1 MTMSPVEQLIGAAA
15 PTPTGVEPA
24 AATAPESGA
33 DGDRDQAGPGP
44 AAVQPVII
52 RPVQDQGVVWRN
64 GQLVPFADATCH
76 VLSHMAARGSQVFD
90 VLLVTGTDR
99 GHCAVGLRPHVVRF
113 LRSAEH
119 MGMEDV
125 GELADLERAVAQTVT
140 ANASPVSQNA
150 GYTGP
155 YVVKL
160 IAAWSEEAVGLL
172 PADLKPTVYVVALPT
187 VGDRTPE
194 ILQAPAKVRSSTMP
208 KIPADILPPSLKV
221 AASYTPGLREQLR
234 SQAEGYDHTLF
245 RTAEGDLAEST
256 TLSALV
262 IAGDRIVVPPL
273 DTVLDGITRRIAL
286 DAAQDMGIPIE
297 VRPVAWNEVLAAD
310 ELVLTSTTHPL
321 VPVGRLDDREFDA
334 PGPITTELGSVMAE
348 LYAGTHP
355 LSDQWL
361 TPLLA
366 G

>member
-1 MTMSPVEQLIGAAA
+1 
-15 PTPTGVEPA
+15 
-24 AATAPESGA
+24 
-33 DGDRDQAGPGP
+33 
-44 AAVQPVII
+44 
-52 RPVQDQGVVWRN
+52 
-64 GQLVPFADATCH
+64 
-76 VLSHMAARGSQVFD
+76 
-90 VLLVTGTDR
+90 
-99 GHCAVGLRPHVVRF
+99 
-113 LRSAEH
+113 
-119 MGMEDV
+119 
-125 GELADLERAVAQTVT
+125 
-140 ANASPVSQNA
+140 
-150 GYTGP
+150 
-155 YVVKL
+155 
-160 IAAWSEEAVGLL
+160 
-172 PADLKPTVYVVALPT
+172 
-187 VGDRTPE
+187 
-194 ILQAPAKVRSSTMP
+194 
-208 KIPADILPPSLKV
+208 V

-245 RTAEGDLAEST
+245 RTSDGDLAEST

-262 IAGDRIVVPPL
+262 IAGERIVVPPL

-297 VRPVAWNEVLAAD
+297 VRPVSWDEVTAAD

-334 PGPITTELGSVMAE
+334 PGPITTALGAVMAE